1 MAPIFPLNTT
11 KPRYTRG
18 FAVNGGEIGL
28 LRFAAFTTL
37 VRVFAH
43 RRSSARLS
51 LVVEPFL

>member
-11 KPRYTRG
+11 KPRYSRG

-37 VRVFAH
+37 VRLFAH